1 MRRICQ
7 PLLARLGRE
16 GKSANVSLPQQLC
29 TEGLCLSGTSENAAV
44 NAVPPAGQRFE
55 LTPIRLPVLATF
67 AALIAGLGL
76 GVILSDVAIPAWLT
90 DSIALVGS
98 LWLRALQMTII
109 PLVASLLVLGLA
121 QMIDAASAGASAR
134 RFVALVLGVAVTGG
148 VFTAIMLP
156 LVLDVLPIP
165 QSASDFLADIPDDAG
180 AVPGILEFLKS
191 LIAPNIIAAASET
204 AMLPLTI
211 FFALLAVAIT
221 RLPSDQSE
229 TMLRFFHA
237 LANAML
243 QIIGWVLWIAPVGV
257 LALAMGVGLKSG
269 AGAFATLAH
278 YIAVVSAMGG
288 FILVLAYAL
297 AWGLGGI
304 GLARFAR
311 AVLPAQAV
319 AVSTQSSLA
328 SLPAMLDSASRLD
341 LRPSTAEFVL
351 PLAVA
356 IFRATSVA
364 MNLAVALYVAAL
376 AGVQVSPGLVAIGIA
391 VAVVISVGSVS
402 LPGSISFVVSIGP
415 IALAMGVPIE
425 PLALL
430 VAVEMLPDIMRTLGN
445 VTMNVA
451 VTSVVDKG
459 ATGERA

>member
-1 MRRICQ
+1 MAQ
-7 PLLARLGRE
+7 AP
-16 GKSANVSLPQQLC
+16 
-29 TEGLCLSGTSENAAV
+29 ENTAAASV
-44 NAVPPAGQRFE
+44 AGRFE

-67 AALIAGLGL
+67 GALVAGLALGIALAGGGVPAALVE
-76 GVILSDVAIPAWLT
+76 GV
-90 DSIALVGS
+90 ALLGS

-121 QMIDAASAGASAR
+121 QMVEAARAGAAAR
-134 RFVALVLGVAVTGG
+134 LFLALVLAVAVAGG
-148 VFTAIMLP
+148 VFTAIALP
-156 LVLDVLPIP
+156 LALEAFPIP
-165 QSASDFLADIPDDAG
+165 DTASGFLASDAG
-180 AVPGILEFLKS
+180 AAGELPGVLEFLRS
-191 LIAPNIIAAASET
+191 LVAPNIIAAASET
-204 AMLPLTI
+204 AMLPVTV

-221 RLPSDQSE
+221 RLPKAQGEVLLS
-229 TMLRFFHA
+229 FFHA

-243 QIIGWVLWIAPVGV
+243 QIIGWVLWIAPLGV
-257 LALAMGVGLKSG
+257 AALAFGVGLESG
-269 AGAFATLAH
+269 GGAFAALAH
-278 YIAVVSAMGG
+278 YIVAVSAMGG

-297 AWGLGGI
+297 AALAGGRS
-304 GLARFAR
+304 LAAFAR

-328 SLPAMLDSASRLD
+328 SLPAMLESAARLN
-341 LRPSTAEFVL
+341 LRSSTAEFVL

-376 AGVQVSPGLVAIGIA
+376 AGVDVPPALIAVGIG

-451 VTSVVDKG
+451 VTSVVDRSVEG
-459 ATGERA
+459 